1 MPNPVFLYSAQV
13 VAILSVLLLAAGYL
27 KTDPR
32 ASICFDRVD
41 GCVVSAEWHVRCPH

>member
-1 MPNPVFLYSAQV
+1 MPNSVFLYSAQV

-32 ASICFDRVD
+32 ASICSDGVD
-41 GCVVSAEWHVRCPH
+41 GCVVFAEWHDRFPY